1 LAALTSSSSALRPRP
16 NPAATLSLLAGLL
29 GVAAIPGAVAASR
42 YLPDVR
48 LLEALYGGV
57 PAAVLLALVAVAAAR
72 RADRRHVLSLG
83 RAAGERAARAGRL
96 LALLGLYLGCTGA
109 LALAFYAVLR
119 AYS

>member
-1 LAALTSSSSALRPRP
+1 M
-16 NPAATLSLLAGLL
+16 LAGLL

-48 LLEALYGGV
+48 LLEALYGAV
-57 PAAVLLALVAVAAAR
+57 PAAFLLGLVAVAAGRRAR
-72 RADRRHVLSLG
+72 RRQLLSLG
-83 RAAGERAARAGRL
+83 PVAGERAARAGRL